1 MIRRFLLKSLPAV
14 PVSLLI
20 VLLSSCTVDENAVL
34 TTAGSAVGEG
44 KKSRKTEVHTSPGP
58 LTWSEKRKAALERR
72 AVEREEQA
80 AATAKAEAAEAKKLA
95 AAKKV
100 EEAAQRKAAR
110 DAERR
115 FAAEEKARAD
125 AEAAE
130 LAEAAAEAEAKAK
143 ARAEKVAAAKKF
155 REDAIAAREQKRE
168 EARLSKIEA
177 KKRLEEE
184 RAARAASHEVSAAR
198 SHRGGGGFFSLLSI
212 GTTPKQYQSEGHD
225 VYVNEMVLPTL
236 NPSNAQIV
244 ISLAEQRA
252 RVYRRDGAAQ
262 TLVIDTRISSG
273 KPGYA
278 TSTGSYRISEKL
290 VEKQSTL
297 YGTWVNS
304 AGETVNSSGD
314 SRRRP
319 PGASRFVGA
328 DMPYWM
334 RINGGIG
341 LHIGYVPDYPAS
353 HGCIRVP
360 EAIQPLIYSKVGLGT
375 QVTVSH

>member
-1 MIRRFLLKSLPAV
+1 M
-14 PVSLLI
+14 
-20 VLLSSCTVDENAVL
+20 
-34 TTAGSAVGEG
+34 GEG
-44 KKSRKTEVHTSPGP
+44 KKGKKTEVKTSPES
-58 LTWSEKRKAALERR
+58 LTWAEKRKADQERK

-80 AATAKAEAAEAKKLA
+80 AAQAKADAVEAKKLA
-95 AAKKV
+95 AAKKI

-110 DAERR
+110 EEEKRL
-115 FAAEEKARAD
+115 AAEEKAQ
-125 AEAAE
+125 AA
-130 LAEAAAEAEAKAK
+130 AEAAAHAAKLAAIEAKAK
-143 ARAEKVAAAKKF
+143 AKAEKAAAAKKS
-155 REDAIAAREQKRE
+155 REDAIAAREEKA
-168 EARLSKIEA
+168 EAVRLAKIEA
-177 KKRLEEE
+177 KKKVEEE
-184 RAARAASHEVSAAR
+184 RAARAASHEVSAAAR
-198 SHRGGGGFFSLLSI
+198 SRRGGGGFFSLLSI

-225 VYVNEMVLPTL
+225 IYVNEMLLPTL

-244 ISLAEQRA
+244 ISLGEQRA
-252 RVYRRDGAAQ
+252 RVYRRDGGTQ
-262 TLVIDTRISSG
+262 HLVIDTRVSSG
-273 KPGYA
+273 KPGYG

-304 AGETVNSSGD
+304 AGETVSSSGD

-319 PGASRFVGA
+319 AGASRFVGA